1 MVTRLAT
8 GLFDL
13 RTPLAHLELGVAL
26 ANHVNAATP
35 SDDLAI
41 GVAVFQRADAADN
54 FHRIDLV
61 GRIV

>member
-1 MVTRLAT
+1 MLISTTRFLDLGSALA
-8 GLFDL
+8 DL
-13 RTPLAHLELGVAL
+13 VAGVAL
-26 ANHVNAATP
+26 ANHVDSA
-35 SDDLAI
+35 SSLDDLAI